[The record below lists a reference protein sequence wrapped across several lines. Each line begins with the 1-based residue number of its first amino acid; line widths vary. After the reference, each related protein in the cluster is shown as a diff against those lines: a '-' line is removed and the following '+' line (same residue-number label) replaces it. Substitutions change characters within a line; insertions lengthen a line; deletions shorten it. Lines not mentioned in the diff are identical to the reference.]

1 MRSQYLPV
9 KERELS
15 ETGGRAGCYRLRAQH
30 GLELGQRLRKVAA
43 LEQHAALRQQR
54 PDRRRR
60 PPGAPNP
67 MLFTATIDRQSR
79 QQSQPKG
86 TVAALTPAQ
95 LVSISRSNASSR
107 PSKVSLGMPSSTWT
121 QSPTG

>member
-79 QQSQPKG
+79 QQSQPKP
-86 TVAALTPAQ
+86 TVATSTHPCPARLDFALQRQQQAVQ
-95 LVSISRSNASSR
+95 GIAWHAL
-107 PSKVSLGMPSSTWT
+107 
-121 QSPTG
+121 